1 VLVLVGAV
9 FRGEPAKGKML
20 VLFRALENQDQ
31 DQNKRQ
37 LKLV

>member
-1 VLVLVGAV
+1 VLVGAV

-20 VLFRALENQDQ
+20 VLFRALENQNQDQ
-31 DQNKRQ
+31 DQNKRE